1 MLARLALVLAAV
13 AGAVLGA
20 LSGPTAAPGAPAT
33 PAETGKYYVVGQP
46 VNGQREHLYAIALKT
61 LGNGN
66 RYHEIADLNRG
77 RRQPDDDV
85 LTDALTVKPGWIL
98 VLPAGAKGPGVRTGP
113 IPAVVPGAPSTEGS
127 SAPPPRAAAHE
138 DREIDGT
145 LLRIGGFAI
154 TLLLV
159 ILALRVLHGG
169 SRRTARAATG
179 PASGPEPAVAAGPT
193 IDPIGPR
200 KVTDPGAA
208 IDPGDPPEPASR
220 PAAPG
225 VPSVSA
231 SAATLPTTEPDPNA
245 GTRTPGTQTAKARTP
260 GPRTPEAGRSETPPR
275 PVPSASGGGRPVV
288 DVPLPEDATVEA
300 GAPRATDPVA
310 ATTSAGAAD
319 AGRPVEP
326 RPALPGADD
335 QTPDVSEKLLTEDG
349 PVSVRLSGVT
359 PGEGRPAYAWLAEG
373 EEPPPAIVPLVL
385 GHRDGWRLHVDLAR
399 TPDVLTI
406 VGPDDDCR
414 RRAAAYARQLRGA
427 GLGVAIVGDALG
439 HEAVPGTRRL
449 ERFPE
454 LPAADEPRPE
464 PYVVLCAGLPEPA
477 AIVRQ
482 LARATQGRAVPVILG
497 SVPAG
502 RWSIRL
508 DVAD

>member
-20 LSGPTAAPGAPAT
+20 LTGPIAHASGAPAT

-77 RRQPDDDV
+77 RRQPDGGV
-85 LTDALTVKPGWIL
+85 LTDALTVQPGWIL

-113 IPAVVPGAPSTEGS
+113 IPAVVPGTPSPEGS
-127 SAPPPRAAAHE
+127 SAPPPRAAAHD

-169 SRRTARAATG
+169 SRRRARAATG
-179 PASGPEPAVAAGPT
+179 PASGPEPVASRPEPAVASGPT
-193 IDPIGPR
+193 IDS
-200 KVTDPGAA
+200 DAA
-208 IDPGDPPEPASR
+208 IDPGDPPEPVNR

-231 SAATLPTTEPDPNA
+231 SAATPPTTGPDPDA
-245 GTRTPGTQTAKARTP
+245 GTRTPAARTSTARTP

-275 PVPSASGGGRPVV
+275 PVPSATGGGRAVV
-288 DVPLPEDATVEA
+288 DVPLPEDTTVAA

-310 ATTSAGAAD
+310 ATTNDGAAD
-319 AGRPVEP
+319 ATRPVEP

-335 QTPDVSEKLLTEDG
+335 RAPDVSETLLTEDG
-349 PVSVRLSGVT
+349 PVNVRLSGVT
-359 PGEGRPAYAWLAEG
+359 PGHGVPAYAWLAEG
-373 EEPPPAIVPLVL
+373 EEPPPATAPLVL

-406 VGPDDDCR
+406 VGPDGDCR

-427 GLGVAIVGDALG
+427 GLGVTLIGDALG
-439 HEAVPGTRRL
+439 HETVPGARRL

-454 LPAADEPRPE
+454 LPAPDEPRPE
-464 PYVVLCAGLPEPA
+464 PYVVFCAGLPEPA

-508 DVAD
+508 DVTD